1 MKNSKLLNGSL
12 IERNHMHIILKSDS
26 GFNLPLGSPQMDVL
40 AFRLMWD
47 SLHHHSFHCGLEQL
61 LRDNFNV

>member
-1 MKNSKLLNGSL
+1 
-12 IERNHMHIILKSDS
+12 MHIILKSDR
-26 GFNLPLGSPQMDVL
+26 GFNLPLGSPQMDAL

-61 LRDNFNV
+61 LRDNFTV